1 MCLGGYYYCNI
12 DLFFIFYFIAISYF
26 WSVFDGNFFFII
38 SDNGGLRLVILFF
51 LMDRWFYLDKY

>member
-12 DLFFIFYFIAISYF
+12 DLFFIFYFIVISYF

-38 SDNGGLRLVILFF
+38 SDNGGLRLVILFV
-51 LMDRWFYLDKY
+51 LMDR